1 MSRKSRFRI
10 VYFIIAASAFYYV
23 AIKLLNF
30 EQWDFIH
37 NNFINDNWGFLVTTQ
52 VILWGINIGLE
63 SFRWKYLLSSFSGY
77 SFFNSLKMVIVS
89 FAAGGATP
97 MKIGEH
103 GGKIVYMK
111 KDDQATGIMASLY
124 GSYLNSAVLLL
135 IAAFTVPFLLTY
147 KKIALPI
154 SAEFSKTALI
164 ILMIIIL
171 TVSYF
176 LILFLF
182 KQIKKRIR
190 NTGWAVKTGFFDN
203 FKLKRA
209 LFLFFITLLR
219 IMTYNIQLYI
229 WFRFFNISCPVSIF
243 FLLSPAYFAVITL
256 IPAMFL
262 LDLGI
267 RGSVGLFLFSSLCG
281 NTAAV
286 ISAIFSLWFINVAIP
301 VLWGSL
307 LLLFKEYHQ

>member
-1 MSRKSRFRI
+1 MSRNSRFRI
-10 VYFIIAASAFYYV
+10 IYFLIAASAFYYV
-23 AIKLLNF
+23 AVKLLNF
-30 EQWDFIH
+30 EQWDFI
-37 NNFINDNWGFLVTTQ
+37 NTNFINDNWGFLVTIQ
-52 VILWGINIGLE
+52 VILWGINISLE

-77 SFFNSLKMVIVS
+77 SFFDSLKMVIVS

-111 KDDQATGIMASLY
+111 KDDHATGIMASLY

-147 KKIALPI
+147 KKITLPI
-154 SAEFSKTALI
+154 SAGFSKTVLI
-164 ILMIIIL
+164 LLIFIFL

-176 LILFLF
+176 LVIFLF
-182 KQIKKRIR
+182 KQIKKKIS
-190 NTGWAVKTGFFDN
+190 NTGWAVKTEFFEN

-209 LFLFFITLLR
+209 LPLFFMTLLR
-219 IMTYNIQLYI
+219 IMTYNVQLYI
-229 WFRFFNISCPVSIF
+229 WFRFFNISCPVSTF
-243 FLLSPAYFAVITL
+243 FLLSPAYFAIITL
-256 IPAMFL
+256 IPAIFL

-267 RGSVGLFLFSSLCG
+267 RGSVGLFLFLSLCG